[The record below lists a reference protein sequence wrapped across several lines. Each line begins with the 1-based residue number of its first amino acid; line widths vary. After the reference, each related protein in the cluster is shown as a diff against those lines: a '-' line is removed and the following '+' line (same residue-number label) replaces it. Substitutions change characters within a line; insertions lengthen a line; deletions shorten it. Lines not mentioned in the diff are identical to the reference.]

1 MDQEKRLIDI
11 YSRVLQNYAA
21 VYLIH
26 KEDRTYEALQTDD
39 VYAKLISETGSLTML
54 YSQVFSL
61 NKMNMSRNKGK
72 YEIFNSENLFL
83 QDKYHGSLML
93 TVDNAEREYEYRI
106 VSISEQESVLLIVED
121 DSRTR
126 WNNYERLKMDTIQEN
141 YLFSMIVNL
150 KDNSCTNSNTTEIST
165 SGQDYLDIDYLQWR
179 NAISNMF
186 LPDDRL
192 MFLSMSDPD
201 YVTERLLKEQQYKF
215 EIQMMNMQGQY
226 IWCRL
231 MFIRMKG
238 FSREYPVF
246 VYTVQDIHED
256 MMRLLQQENII
267 AAVEEK
273 NKKLDS
279 INKAKSLFISNMS
292 HEIRTPINAVLGMD
306 EMIIRETDND
316 VIRSYA
322 YDIRNAGKMLL
333 SIINDILDYSKIEAG
348 KMEIVDVSYRI
359 DTVISDIN
367 NMISIKAKEKNLQ
380 FNIIV
385 NDKLPSV
392 LLGDEVRIKQ
402 IIVNLLTNAVKYTEK
417 GEVTFRI
424 DYCPL
429 EDDRIGLMV
438 RVEDTGIGMKQE
450 DMKELFSEF
459 ARLDVQRNRKVEGTG
474 LGMSIVVRLLEQ
486 MNSKLEVESVYG
498 QGSVF
503 SFVLPQ
509 KVIDKTSLCDRA
521 NVSQNNQQESE
532 EQKASLYIPDAR
544 ILAVDDNRVNLVVI
558 KGLLKRTG
566 AKVTCVQSG
575 QECLKCLE
583 QEEFDI
589 VLLDHLMPG
598 MDGIETLS
606 RIRQMGKAYDE
617 LPVIALTANV
627 MYGARERY
635 VNMGFHDFI
644 EKPIVVSKLEETLG
658 RYLQAEVMEEPK

>member
-1 MDQEKRLIDI
+1 M
-11 YSRVLQNYAA
+11 
-21 VYLIH
+21 
-26 KEDRTYEALQTDD
+26 QTDD
-39 VYAKLISETGSLTML
+39 VYAQLISETGFLTML

-72 YEIFNSENLFL
+72 YEVFNSENLFL

-126 WNNYERLKMDTIQEN
+126 WNDYERLKMDTIQEN

-150 KDNSCTNSNTTEIST
+150 KDNSCTNSNTTEISA
-165 SGQDYLDIDYLQWR
+165 SGQDYLNIDYLQWR

-186 LPDDRL
+186 QPDDRL

-238 FSREYPVF
+238 FSRDYPVF

-359 DTVISDIN
+359 GTVISDIN
-367 NMISIKAKEKNLQ
+367 NMISIKAKEKNLK
-380 FNIIV
+380 FHIIV
-385 NDKLPSV
+385 NDEMPSV

-402 IIVNLLTNAVKYTEK
+402 IIINLLTNAVKYTEK
-417 GEVTFRI
+417 GEVTFQI
-424 DYCPL
+424 DYRPM
-429 EDDRIGLMV
+429 DHDKIGLVV

-486 MNSKLEVESVYG
+486 MDSKLEVESVYG

-509 KVIDKTSLCDRA
+509 KVIDSTPLRHQKDDMKDK
-521 NVSQNNQQESE
+521 EK
-532 EQKASLYIPDAR
+532 EQKTSLYIPNAR

-566 AKVTCVQSG
+566 AKVKCVQSG
-575 QECLKCLE
+575 QECLESLQ
-583 QEEFDI
+583 QEEYDI

>member
-26 KEDRTYEALQTDD
+26 KEDKTYEALQTDD
-39 VYAKLISETGSLTML
+39 VFMRLISETGSLGML
-54 YSQVFSL
+54 YSQLFSL
-61 NKMNMSRNKGK
+61 NKSNMSRNKGK

-126 WNNYERLKMDTIQEN
+126 WNDYERLKMDTIQEN

-150 KDNSCTNSNTTEIST
+150 KDNSCTNSNTTEISA

-179 NAISNMF
+179 NTISNMF

-192 MFLSMSDPD
+192 MFMSMSDPD

-215 EIQMMNMQGQY
+215 EIQMMNIQGQY

-238 FSREYPVF
+238 FSRDYPVF

-424 DYCPL
+424 DYRPL
-429 EDDRIGLMV
+429 EDNKIGLMV

-509 KVIDKTSLCDRA
+509 KVIDKTPLCDRA

-606 RIRQMGKAYDE
+606 RIRQMGKGYDT

-644 EKPIVVSKLEETLG
+644 EKPIAVSKLEQTLS
-658 RYLQAEVMEEPK
+658 RYLPVSGNH

>member
-11 YSRVLQNYAA
+11 YSRVLQSYAA

-26 KEDRTYEALQTDD
+26 KEDKTYEALQTDD
-39 VYAKLISETGSLTML
+39 VFMRLISETGSLGML
-54 YSQVFSL
+54 YSQLFSL
-61 NKMNMSRNKGK
+61 NKSNMSRNKGK

-106 VSISEQESVLLIVED
+106 VSISERESVLLIVED

-126 WNNYERLKMDTIQEN
+126 WNDYERLKMDTIQEN

-150 KDNSCTNSNTTEIST
+150 KDNSCTNSNTTEISA

-192 MFLSMSDPD
+192 MFMSMSDPD

-215 EIQMMNMQGQY
+215 EIQMMNIQGQY

-238 FSREYPVF
+238 FSRDYPVF

-256 MMRLLQQENII
+256 MIRLLQQENII

-359 DTVISDIN
+359 DTVVSDIN
-367 NMISIKAKEKNLQ
+367 NMISIKAKEKNLK

-385 NDKLPSV
+385 NDKMPSV

-402 IIVNLLTNAVKYTEK
+402 VIVNLLTNAVKYTEK
-417 GEVTFRI
+417 GEVTLRI
-424 DYCPL
+424 DYRPL
-429 EDDRIGLMV
+429 EDDKIGLMV

-459 ARLDVQRNRKVEGTG
+459 SRLDVQRNRKVEGTG

-509 KVIDKTSLCDRA
+509 KVIDNTPLCDRA
-521 NVSQNNQQESE
+521 NASQDNQEESE
-532 EQKASLYIPDAR
+532 EQKTSLYIPDAR

-575 QECLKCLE
+575 QECLKRLE

-589 VLLDHLMPG
+589 VLLDHLMPE

-606 RIRQMGKAYDE
+606 RIRQMGKTYDE

-644 EKPIVVSKLEETLG
+644 EKPIAVSKLEQTLSL
-658 RYLQAEVMEEPK
+658 YLSASGNH

>member
-1 MDQEKRLIDI
+1 MDREKRLIDL
-11 YSRVLQNYAA
+11 YSRVIQNYAA
-21 VYLIH
+21 LYLIH
-26 KEDRTYEALQTDD
+26 KEDKTYEALQTDD
-39 VYAKLISETGSLTML
+39 VFAQLISETGSLVML
-54 YSQVFSL
+54 YSQLFSL
-61 NKMNMSRNKGK
+61 NKSNMSKNKGK
-72 YEIFNSENLFL
+72 YEIFTSENLFL
-83 QDKYHGSLML
+83 QDKYHGSLVL

-106 VSISEQESVLLIVED
+106 VSISERESVLLIVED

-126 WNNYERLKMDTIQEN
+126 WNDYERLKMDTIQEN

-150 KDNSCTNSNTTEIST
+150 KDNSCTNSNTTEIS
-165 SGQDYLDIDYLQWR
+165 SSEQDYLDIDYLQWR
-179 NAISNMF
+179 NTISNMF

-192 MFLSMSDPD
+192 MFLSMSEPE
-201 YVTERLLKEQQYKF
+201 YVMERLLKEQQYKC
-215 EIQMMNMQGQY
+215 EVQMVNMQGKY

-238 FSREYPVF
+238 FSRDYPVF
-246 VYTVQDIHED
+246 VYAVQDIHED

-359 DTVISDIN
+359 GTVISDIN
-367 NMISIKAKEKNLQ
+367 NMISIKAKEKNLK

-385 NDKLPSV
+385 NDKMPSV

-402 IIVNLLTNAVKYTEK
+402 VIVNLLTNAVKYTEK
-417 GEVTFRI
+417 GEVTLRI
-424 DYCPL
+424 DYRPL
-429 EDDRIGLMV
+429 EDDKIGLMV

-459 ARLDVQRNRKVEGTG
+459 SRLDVQRNRKVEGTG

-509 KVIDKTSLCDRA
+509 KVIDNTPLCDRA
-521 NVSQNNQQESE
+521 NASQDNQEESE
-532 EQKASLYIPDAR
+532 EQKTSLYIPDAR

-575 QECLKCLE
+575 QECLKRLE

-589 VLLDHLMPG
+589 VLLDHLMPE

-606 RIRQMGKAYDE
+606 RIRQMGKTYDE

-644 EKPIVVSKLEETLG
+644 EKPIAVSKLEQTLS
-658 RYLQAEVMEEPK
+658 RYLSASGNH

>member
-1 MDQEKRLIDI
+1 MDKEKRLLDI
-11 YSRVLQNYAA
+11 YSQIIKKYAA
-21 VYLIH
+21 MYLLH
-26 KEDRTYEALQTDD
+26 KTERTYETLQVDD
-39 VYAKLISETGSLTML
+39 VFASLTDETGSFIML
-54 YSQVFSL
+54 YSQLFSL
-61 NKMNMSRNKGK
+61 NKMNMSKSKGK
-72 YEIFNSENLFL
+72 YEIFNNENLFL
-83 QDKYHGSLML
+83 QDSYHGNLML
-93 TVDNAEREYEYRI
+93 KIDNVEREYEYRI
-106 VSISEQESVLLIVED
+106 VSVSEQDSVLLLVED
-121 DSRTR
+121 DISVR
-126 WNNYERLKMDTIQEN
+126 WNHFERLKMDTIQEN

-150 KDNSCTNSNTTEIST
+150 KDNTCTNSNTTEIS
-165 SGQDYLDIDYLQWR
+165 SSRQDYLNMDYLQWR
-179 NAISNMF
+179 NKISNMF

-192 MFLSMSDPD
+192 MFLSMSDPE
-201 YVTERLLKEQQYKF
+201 YIMERLEKEQQYKF
-215 EIQMMNMQGQY
+215 EIQMVNMQGKY

-231 MFIRMKG
+231 MFTRMKG
-238 FSREYPVF
+238 FSKDYPVF

-256 MMRLLQQENII
+256 MTRLLQQENII

-306 EMIIRETDND
+306 EMIIRETDDD

-348 KMEIVDVSYRI
+348 KMEIINVSYQI
-359 DTVISDIN
+359 GTVISDIN
-367 NMISIKAKEKNLQ
+367 NMISIKAKEKNLK
-380 FNIIV
+380 FNIVV
-385 NDKLPSV
+385 NDKIPGV
-392 LLGDEVRIKQ
+392 LWGDEVRIKQ
-402 IIVNLLTNAVKYTEK
+402 IMINLLTNAVKYTER
-417 GEVTFRI
+417 GEVTLRV
-424 DYCPL
+424 DYRPL
-429 EDDRIGLMV
+429 EDRTIGLMV

-450 DMKELFSEF
+450 DMKNLFSEF

-486 MNSKLEVESVYG
+486 MNSRLEVESVYG

-509 KVIDKTSLCDRA
+509 EVVDKTPLCEQAKDLR
-521 NVSQNNQQESE
+521 NHEKE
-532 EQKASLYIPDAR
+532 EQQTSLYIPNAR

-566 AKVTCVQSG
+566 AKVKCVQSG
-575 QECLKCLE
+575 QECLEILQ
-583 QEEFDI
+583 QEDFDI

-606 RIRQMGKAYDE
+606 RIKQLGKKYND

-627 MYGARERY
+627 MSGARERY

-644 EKPIVVSKLEETLG
+644 EKPISVPKLEQMLNW
-658 RYLQAEVMEEPK
+658 YLPPSVIGEQK